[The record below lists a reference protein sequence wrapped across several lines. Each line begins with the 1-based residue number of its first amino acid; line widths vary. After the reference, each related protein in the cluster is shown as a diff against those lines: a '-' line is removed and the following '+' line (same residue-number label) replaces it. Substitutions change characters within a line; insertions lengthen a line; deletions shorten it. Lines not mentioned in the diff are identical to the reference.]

1 MKKKKRSY
9 QEDDLQ
15 MAVAKYLDVLKLV
28 WFHPAN
34 EREIP
39 PQAGKRLKLKGVKS
53 GVQDC
58 LIFNHSKRFN
68 GLAIELKVERSN
80 GLKKNGEPRKP
91 TITQMTDNQEAWFV
105 KLQGQ
110 NWKCIVCYNLDQVI
124 KVVQD
129 YLEEE

>member
-1 MKKKKRSY
+1 MKY

-15 MAVAKYLDVLKLV
+15 KQVARYLDLMGLL

-34 EREIP
+34 ERKTK

-53 GVQDC
+53 GVPDC
-58 LIFNHSKRFN
+58 IIFDPSKRFN

-80 GLKKNGEPRKP
+80 GLKKNGEERKP
-91 TITQMTDNQEAWFV
+91 TRSQLTDNQKEWIW
-105 KLQGQ
+105 KLQGK
-110 NWKCIVCYNLDQVI
+110 NWKCVVCYNLEEVI

>member
-39 PQAGKRLKLKGVKS
+39 PQAGTRVKLKGVKS
-53 GVQDC
+53 GVPDC
-58 LIFNHSKRFN
+58 IIFNPSKRFN

-91 TITQMTDNQEAWFV
+91 TRSQLTDNQKDWFW
-105 KLQGQ
+105 KLQGK
-110 NWKCIVCYNLDQVI
+110 NRKCVVCYNLEEVI